1 MLYRLSYGGIF
12 KCRLLLCTV
21 LVHQQGL
28 EPWAYWLRVSCSSQ
42 LSYWCIQKYL
52 LPIIS
57 TSALFVNIKIF
68 EALTSELQIS
78 FCDGVYLS
86 SRAVS
91 SQVFSTLMSLTS
103 VFGMG
108 TGGSSPP
115 STPSLLRFLLRTAF
129 WKILYK
135 VSSKPNNNLSKVNLS
150 LTQHLDSIRGQAL
163 DRLVLAGLTHH
174 CAYTLSLS
182 TS

>member
-1 MLYRLSYGGIF
+1 M
-12 KCRLLLCTV
+12 KV
-21 LVHQQGL
+21 VHQQGL

-68 EALTSELQIS
+68 EALTPELQTS

-91 SQVFSTLMSLTS
+91 SQVFSTLVSLTS

-115 STPSLLRFLLRTAF
+115 STPSVSRFLFSEPLFQRYFLRYLQNRITIF
-129 WKILYK
+129 
-135 VSSKPNNNLSKVNLS
+135 PKVNLS
-150 LTQHLDSIRGQAL
+150 LTQHLDSSRGQAL